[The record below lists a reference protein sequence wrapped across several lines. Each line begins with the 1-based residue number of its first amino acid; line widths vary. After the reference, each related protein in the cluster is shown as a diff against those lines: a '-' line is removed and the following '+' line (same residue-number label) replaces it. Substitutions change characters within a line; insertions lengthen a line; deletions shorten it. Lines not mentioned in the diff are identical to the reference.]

1 MKAELKKE
9 LVGSLVWAGVMLA
22 VAGGAV
28 FAQKLGYIERDTVT
42 RLTSGAIG
50 LWMVWYGNL
59 MPKTLVPVPASAGQA
74 RRVASWSMVLSGLV
88 YAGSWAFA
96 PIPVAVWAGTGA
108 VFIGFAVTLGY
119 CLSLRNKGKAA

>member
-1 MKAELKKE
+1 MKAEMKKE
-9 LVGSLVWAGVMLA
+9 LVGSLVWAGIMLV
-22 VAGGAV
+22 VASGAV
-28 FAQKLGYIERDTVT
+28 FAQKLGYIEHDTTT

-59 MPKTLVPVPASAGQA
+59 MPKTLVPVPACAGHA
-74 RRVASWSMVLSGLV
+74 RRIASWSMVLSGLV
-88 YAGSWAFA
+88 YAGVWAFA

-108 VFIGFAVTLGY
+108 VFAGFAVTLGY